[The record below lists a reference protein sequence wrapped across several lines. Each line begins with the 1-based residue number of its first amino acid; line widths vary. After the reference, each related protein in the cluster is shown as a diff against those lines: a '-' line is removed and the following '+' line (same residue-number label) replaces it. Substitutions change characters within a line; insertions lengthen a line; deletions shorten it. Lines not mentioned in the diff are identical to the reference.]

1 MLFIHKCKQGRGNSL
16 FKTVIDLDA
25 LDQKTDY
32 AVAYYLLG
40 KALHYNNQFEESIKT
55 LETFLKLDGI
65 TEEDKLFAEQKIQ
78 FCYNAMELIKFP
90 VEVTFENLGKE
101 INSKYPDYYPFIPA
115 DESFIIFNSKR
126 DEFSSRI
133 EDGSFSSNVYIA
145 PVKNGEFK
153 KAKLIDGKV
162 NTKYYNEAVI
172 GLSANG
178 EDALFFIDNEDD
190 MLDLFHAKIEGMEA
204 RNLESLDPEMSSMD
218 LEIAASIN
226 ANGNVL
232 YVASKRSGGYGG
244 SDIYVSRKLP
254 DGHWGKLMNLGPEIN
269 TAFDEVFPSISP
281 DEKELYFSSEGHTS
295 MGGLD
300 IFRAKWDEA
309 SKKWTSIKNMG
320 YPINTAEDNMNL
332 RMSASGKHGYIS
344 AARPGGFGD
353 LDIYRV
359 DFKSVEPRYTVITG
373 KVFAVNTN
381 QLIDNVF
388 IEVTVP
394 ESGELYEESAVLYGQ
409 YIPNPISGKYVV
421 ILPPGHYNMNIMVE
435 GYKEV
440 SEEIVILDKSDYKTY
455 IEQDLV
461 LKPEDLLEK
470 LPQIDVQPQID
481 AQD

>member
-1 MLFIHKCKQGRGNSL
+1 
-16 FKTVIDLDA
+16 
-25 LDQKTDY
+25 
-32 AVAYYLLG
+32 
-40 KALHYNNQFEESIKT
+40 
-55 LETFLKLDGI
+55 
-65 TEEDKLFAEQKIQ
+65 
-78 FCYNAMELIKFP
+78 
-90 VEVTFENLGKE
+90 
-101 INSKYPDYYPFIPA
+101 
-115 DESFIIFNSKR
+115 
-126 DEFSSRI
+126 
-133 EDGSFSSNVYIA
+133 
-145 PVKNGEFK
+145 
-153 KAKLIDGKV
+153 
-162 NTKYYNEAVI
+162 
-172 GLSANG
+172 
-178 EDALFFIDNEDD
+178 
-190 MLDLFHAKIEGMEA
+190 
-204 RNLESLDPEMSSMD
+204 
-218 LEIAASIN
+218 
-226 ANGNVL
+226 
-232 YVASKRSGGYGG
+232 
-244 SDIYVSRKLP
+244 
-254 DGHWGKLMNLGPEIN
+254 
-269 TAFDEVFPSISP
+269 
-281 DEKELYFSSEGHTS
+281 
-295 MGGLD
+295 
-300 IFRAKWDEA
+300 DEA